1 MQTNLQLQSEINLLR
16 QQLAASE
23 TKCQALERQIQIE
36 RAAAIAQVHSDQDR
50 LALALES
57 AQIGWWDLDWAT
69 RKTIWSPY
77 HEVIFG
83 YEPGRPERD
92 YFDWERCIH
101 PDDLEHIHQAT
112 HYARDHRQDL
122 ALQYRLIR
130 PDGSV
135 RWVDALGRFSY
146 DPQGQPIRMVGVIR
160 DITELK
166 QAEQA
171 LQESEERFRATF
183 EQAAVGIAHVS
194 PQGQWLRVNQKL
206 CEIVGYT
213 SDELLTLTFQEITHP
228 DDLDADLTYVRQLLA
243 NEIQT
248 YSMEKR
254 YIHKRGETV
263 WIELTVSLVR
273 SGIQSPDELGTPQ
286 YFIAVIE
293 EIGDRKQAETERAQ
307 AQADLKA
314 RAHELSELNILLM
327 QAAGMLERRN
337 QELDQFVYVV
347 SHDLK
352 APLRAISNLS
362 EWIEMDLEGQLPP
375 ENQQQLQLLRTRTQR
390 MTAMIDGLLN
400 YSRAGR
406 AKMDTEVVEVSELLA
421 EVIDSLNPPPQFAIK
436 ITAPMPTLK
445 TKRLLL
451 SQVFAN
457 LISNA
462 VKHRDREDGN
472 LEISV
477 QEDANFYEFALKD
490 DGPGI
495 APEDH
500 ERIFMIFRTLRPSVN
515 NESTG
520 VGLSIVRKIIETEG
534 GAIRLESQLQQGTT
548 FYFSWPKQE
557 GSAR

>member
-1 MQTNLQLQSEINLLR
+1 
-16 QQLAASE
+16 
-23 TKCQALERQIQIE
+23 
-36 RAAAIAQVHSDQDR
+36 
-50 LALALES
+50 
-57 AQIGWWDLDWAT
+57 
-69 RKTIWSPY
+69 
-77 HEVIFG
+77 
-83 YEPGRPERD
+83 
-92 YFDWERCIH
+92 
-101 PDDLEHIHQAT
+101 
-112 HYARDHRQDL
+112 
-122 ALQYRLIR
+122 
-130 PDGSV
+130 
-135 RWVDALGRFSY
+135 
-146 DPQGQPIRMVGVIR
+146 
-160 DITELK
+160 
-166 QAEQA
+166 
-171 LQESEERFRATF
+171 
-183 EQAAVGIAHVS
+183 
-194 PQGQWLRVNQKL
+194 
-206 CEIVGYT
+206 
-213 SDELLTLTFQEITHP
+213 
-228 DDLDADLTYVRQLLA
+228 
-243 NEIQT
+243 
-248 YSMEKR
+248 
-254 YIHKRGETV
+254 
-263 WIELTVSLVR
+263 LTVSLVR
-273 SGIQSPDELGTPQ
+273 SSANESPNELGTPQ

-293 EIGDRKQAETERAQ
+293 EIGDRKQAEAERAQ

-314 RAHELSELNILLM
+314 RAHELSELNILLV

-362 EWIEMDLEGQLPP
+362 EWIEMDLEGQLPA

-400 YSRAGR
+400 YSRVGR
-406 AKMDTEVVEVSELLA
+406 AKMATEAVEVSELLA

-436 ITAPMPTLK
+436 IASPMPTLI

-462 VKHRDREDGN
+462 VKHRDREEGR

-477 QEDANFYEFALKD
+477 QEDADFYEFALKD

-500 ERIFMIFRTLRPSVN
+500 ERIFMIFKTLRPSEN

-548 FYFSWPKQE
+548 FYFSWPKQVD
-557 GSAR
+557 SVQ